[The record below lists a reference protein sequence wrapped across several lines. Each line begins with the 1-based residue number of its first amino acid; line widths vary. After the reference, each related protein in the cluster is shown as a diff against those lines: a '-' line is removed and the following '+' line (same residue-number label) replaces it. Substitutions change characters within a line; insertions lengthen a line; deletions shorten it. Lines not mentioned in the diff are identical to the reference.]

1 MLADIKGDVLVR
13 NPTGQWDDEE
23 TKNQAKQ
30 TDVSYGAEEEQ
41 SPRAIAEVVKA
52 QGQRQ
57 KSEGASN
64 HNNS

>member
-1 MLADIKGDVLVR
+1 MLADIKGDAIVR
-13 NPTGQWDDEE
+13 NPAGQRDDEK

-30 TDVSYGAEEEQ
+30 TDVSYGTEEEQ

-52 QGQRQ
+52 QGKRQ
-57 KSEGASN
+57 QSKDASN